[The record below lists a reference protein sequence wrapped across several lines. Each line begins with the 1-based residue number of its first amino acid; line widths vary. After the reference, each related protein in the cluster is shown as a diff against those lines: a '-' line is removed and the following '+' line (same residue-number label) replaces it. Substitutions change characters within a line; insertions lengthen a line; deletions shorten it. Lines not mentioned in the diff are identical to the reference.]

1 MTDKELVRDNI
12 KEMLCDLPSREK
24 VTFCEMLTEKIIS
37 HTSFLHS
44 DLILIFYPLHNEI
57 NTIPIIEYS
66 LRHHKR
72 VALPIMEEDQINFH
86 EIGQDYEKELV
97 KNSFGVK
104 EPKLSSQ
111 KILLDEF
118 SNALLIVPGL
128 AFSTEKH
135 RLGRG
140 KGYYDKFLHRY
151 RNLVVSVGVC
161 FDFQLLKS
169 IPTGKHD
176 EKVDYIIT
184 DRRII

>member
-1 MTDKELVRDNI
+1 MTDKELVRNNM
-12 KEMLCDLPSREK
+12 KEMLRNLPRREK
-24 VTFCEMLTEKIIS
+24 ETLCGLLTEKIIS
-37 HTSFLHS
+37 HTSFFHS

-66 LRHHKR
+66 LKHHKR
-72 VALPIMEEDQINFH
+72 VALPIMEEDQINFY
-86 EIGQDYEKELV
+86 EIGQDYEKKLV
-97 KNSFGVK
+97 KNCFGIK
-104 EPKLSSQ
+104 EPKLSNQ
-111 KILLDEF
+111 RILLDEF

-128 AFSTEKH
+128 AFSTEKQ

-140 KGYYDKFLHRY
+140 KGYYDKFLQKF
-151 RNLVVSVGVC
+151 RNMVVSVGVC
-161 FDFQLLKS
+161 FDFQLLNS